1 MPYVN
6 DIDLILYY
14 TDNKNL
20 IPDQKLKYIEY
31 WESTFE
37 TPIPL
42 KNSSW
47 IHRGS
52 MEFKKEMYHFKH
64 HNTYY
69 HFLQGR
75 TKDSDG
81 NYKYKEPEIY
91 EVVPQEITTIV
102 YKKKDKE

>member
-1 MPYVN
+1 MSYVN
-6 DIDLILYY
+6 DIDIILYY
-14 TDNKNL
+14 TGNKNL

-31 WESTFE
+31 WISTFE
-37 TPIPL
+37 TPTPIKKSP
-42 KNSSW
+42 W
-47 IHRGS
+47 VYGGS
-52 MEFKKEMYHFKH
+52 MEFKKEMYHFQH

-91 EVVPQEITTIV
+91 EVVPKEITTII